1 MPSTADETSRAV
13 RRPQTVAID
22 GTFASGKGTLARRLA
37 AHYGLVHLDTG
48 KLYRACA
55 RDALAAGVALD
66 DADAAAGI
74 AARIDPDT
82 LADPALLSNEIG
94 QAASKISVHP
104 PVRAA
109 LLDYQRAV
117 AARGAVLDGRDIG
130 TVVCPDADAK
140 IFVTADETVRAERR
154 HAELRGYGHSV
165 TLDGVLAS
173 LRERDHRD
181 MNRAV
186 APLRPAADAHLLD
199 TSALSIDAA
208 VSRAV
213 EIVDA
218 VLMAK
223 A

>member
-1 MPSTADETSRAV
+1 MPAPLV
-13 RRPQTVAID
+13 IAID
-22 GTFASGKGTLARRLA
+22 GTFASGKGTLAKRLA
-37 AHYGLVHLDTG
+37 AHYGVAHLDTG

-55 RDALAAGVALD
+55 RDALAAGVSVE
-66 DADAAAGI
+66 DAEAAAGV
-74 AARIDPDT
+74 ASRIDPDT
-82 LADPALLSNEIG
+82 LADPALLSGEIG

-109 LLDYQRAV
+109 LLQFQRDV

-130 TVVCPDADAK
+130 TVVCPDAPAK
-140 IFVTADETVRAERR
+140 LFVDADEHVRAERR
-154 HAELRGYGHSV
+154 FAELKSYGHDV
-165 TLDGVLAS
+165 TLDGVLAD

-186 APLRPAADAHLLD
+186 APLKPAWDAHLLD
-199 TSALSIDAA
+199 TSALSIEATL
-208 VSRAV
+208 SRAV

-218 VLMAK
+218 VLAAK